1 VETKTVNLKNL
12 SRRTV
17 LAAVA
22 AAAAAPA
29 ALFAQDNRPIE
40 WVVGYAA
47 GGGSD
52 VVARTVAEA
61 MGKTLGQTIII
72 NNKPGAATNIAA
84 GYVASTRDAGHML
97 FTADFA
103 TLAANPWLFAKLP
116 YNAEKDF
123 IPVGM
128 LARFPLLL
136 VVNPAV
142 PAKNYKEF
150 VAWAKAQANPVSF
163 ASAGIGS
170 PHHLAGELLRER
182 SGLKLQHVAY
192 KGAAPAVQD
201 LLGGQVQLGF
211 ATPASVL
218 PQVKAGRLRALA
230 VASPQRS
237 VLAPDVPTF
246 AELGLSGVNVS
257 VWYGLFGPA
266 KMRAEQVEK
275 VARTLAEGAR
285 VATVREQMIAQGFEP
300 VLTGPQ
306 EFANFLKADR
316 EQWLGVAKAIG
327 FKREG

>member
-201 LLGGQVQLGF
+201 LLGGQVAFGLID
-211 ATPASVL
+211 TASV
-218 PQVKAGRLRALA
+218 QQYVSAGKLRAIA
-230 VASPQRS
+230 VASPSRLPTLPEIPTLSEQG
-237 VLAPDVPTF
+237 LADFTAYAWQGLVVPAATPADVVAKYSKALQAALDSTPVKARF
-246 AELGLSGVNVS
+246 QALGL
-257 VWYGLFGPA
+257 
-266 KMRAEQVEK
+266 
-275 VARTLAEGAR
+275 EGMPGTPQQMASFTR
-285 VATVREQMIAQGFEP
+285 QERERWGKLVQSAGIRI
-300 VLTGPQ
+300 
-306 EFANFLKADR
+306 D
-316 EQWLGVAKAIG
+316 
-327 FKREG
+327 

>member
-1 VETKTVNLKNL
+1 MNLKNL
-12 SRRTV
+12 SRRSV
-17 LAAVA
+17 LTAVA
-22 AAAAAPA
+22 ALAAAPT
-29 ALFAQDNRPIE
+29 ALLAQDNRPIE

-103 TLAANPWLFAKLP
+103 TLAANPWLFSKLP

-136 VVNPAV
+136 VVNPNV
-142 PAKNYKEF
+142 PAKNFKEF

-201 LLGGQVQLGF
+201 LLGGQVPFGLID
-211 ATPASVL
+211 TASV
-218 PQVKAGRLRALA
+218 QQYVAAGKLRALG
-230 VASPQRS
+230 VASPAR
-237 VLAPDVPTF
+237 LATMPDIPTLTEQGLTDFTAYAWQGLVVPAGTPADAVAKYAKALQAALDSTPVKARF
-246 AELGLSGVNVS
+246 QALGLEAMPGT
-257 VWYGLFGPA
+257 P
-266 KMRAEQVEK
+266 Q
-275 VARTLAEGAR
+275 
-285 VATVREQMIAQGFEP
+285 QMASF
-300 VLTGPQ
+300 TRQ
-306 EFANFLKADR
+306 ERDR
-316 EQWLGVAKAIG
+316 WGKLVQSAGIKLD
-327 FKREG
+327 